1 MSDETGRGIYRLT
14 VIHRN
19 GIAMNGLIMSIS
31 RIFFGIS
38 STEIATDIQISIV
51 FFFLSF
57 LLDTFDWGLGA
68 RFVHL
73 ASHENLYEYTYIQNH
88 RQHRYHGAPSRT
100 TECGNPSS
108 A

>member
-1 MSDETGRGIYRLT
+1 MSDKTGRGIYRLI

-31 RIFFGIS
+31 RIFFGNS
-38 STEIATDIQISIV
+38 STKSGTDIQISIV

-57 LLDTFDWGLGA
+57 LFDTFVWGLGA

-73 ASHENLYEYTYIQNH
+73 AFHENLYEYTYVQNH
-88 RQHRYHGAPSRT
+88 SQHRYHGAPSRA
-100 TECGNPSS
+100 TECGNTSS